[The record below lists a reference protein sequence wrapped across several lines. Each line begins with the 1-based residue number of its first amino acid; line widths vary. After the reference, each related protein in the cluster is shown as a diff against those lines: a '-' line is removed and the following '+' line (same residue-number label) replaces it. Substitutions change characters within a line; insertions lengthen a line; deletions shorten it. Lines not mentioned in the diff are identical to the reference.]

1 MEVDGVPCAIN
12 RPVQIR
18 PFATDLHVGF
28 VHTPRCSGRP
38 REAVPA
44 ALELRRIMMYPAHD
58 SRVGHRQA
66 TLSHHLH
73 QISEAE
79 LVAQIP
85 PHAQH
90 DDLAIE
96 VAAFE
101 QLLQTQKPGHRAAL
115 NPTRRPED
123 RRAGK
128 LHQSRRDYLGGCGSL
143 VDTCWHCSSL
153 YAAEKTP
160 RRSGWATGRGRRAVL
175 VA

>member
-73 QISEAE
+73 QKLSLKRRYHRTHSTMISRSKCRPSNNSSKLRNLATA
-79 LVAQIP
+79 LPSTRPVAP
-85 PHAQH
+85 R
-90 DDLAIE
+90 IE
-96 VAAFE
+96 E
-101 QLLQTQKPGHRAAL
+101 QANCTRA
-115 NPTRRPED
+115 R
-123 RRAGK
+123 
-128 LHQSRRDYLGGCGSL
+128 
-143 VDTCWHCSSL
+143 
-153 YAAEKTP
+153 
-160 RRSGWATGRGRRAVL
+160 
-175 VA
+175 